1 MANTTLNFNV
11 PVLDLAQKPFP
22 AVDGKEQT
30 VGSYIAPS
38 LSGHNQGDPLKFF
51 SWAVTI
57 YNGGELTLDE
67 SDLSTLKEFI
77 KATHTLNNLVKAQ
90 ALKIINQ

>member
-11 PVLDLAQKPFP
+11 PLLDLAQKPFP

-30 VGSYIAPS
+30 IGMALAPS

-51 SWAVTI
+51 AWAVTL
-57 YNGGELTLDE
+57 YNGGELSLDE
-67 SDLSTLKEFI
+67 SDLNTLKEFVKSTPTMFNI
-77 KATHTLNNLVKAQ
+77 VKAQ
-90 ALKIINQ
+90 VLKIINK